1 MMLSDFARA
10 HRLIRGRAGTR
21 HSSPDLYSEGFLLH
35 PGHHVCIKCQKT
47 KHTGETRGEKK
58 GLVGIEL
65 EVKMGEADLFFSR
78 NKTEVKISRE
88 GLPQAACNGAE

>member
-10 HRLIRGRAGTR
+10 HQLIRGRAGTR
-21 HSSPDLYSEGFLLH
+21 HNSPDLYSEGFLPH
-35 PGHHVCIKCQKT
+35 PDIMHASKARKLNILEKLEGK
-47 KHTGETRGEKK
+47 KK

-65 EVKMGEADLFFSR
+65 EGKMGEADLFFSR
-78 NKTEVKISRE
+78 KKTEVKILRE

>member
-1 MMLSDFARA
+1 MLSDFARA
-10 HRLIRGRAGTR
+10 HQLIRGRAGTR
-21 HSSPDLYSEGFLLH
+21 HNSPDLYSEVFLLH
-35 PGHHVCIKCQKT
+35 PGHHVCIKWQKT
-47 KHTGETRGEKK
+47 KHTGEKK

-78 NKTEVKISRE
+78 NKTEVKILRE